1 LPESVRSLPNS
12 YLHLSDIHFLVQH
25 GDGQTGSE
33 GNRHG
38 LGAFPGENRV
48 CCIVEGSP
56 LDVVK
61 MTQQHMPYVG
71 LKVHPVAPVSDLHE
85 LLKHMDG

>member
-1 LPESVRSLPNS
+1 MGMVKQDLKGIAT
-12 YLHLSDIHFLVQH
+12 DW
-25 GDGQTGSE
+25 
-33 GNRHG
+33 
-38 LGAFPGENRV
+38 GAFPGENRV